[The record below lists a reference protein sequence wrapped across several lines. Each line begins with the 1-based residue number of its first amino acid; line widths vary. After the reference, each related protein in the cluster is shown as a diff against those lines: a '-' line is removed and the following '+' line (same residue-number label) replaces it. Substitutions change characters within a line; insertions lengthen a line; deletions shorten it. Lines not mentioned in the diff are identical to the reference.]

1 MINAATLDAR
11 VEQIHAA
18 LDLCPQEVPASL
30 SIPAREEL
38 DEVSERLAL
47 GVDHT
52 VVALFGGT
60 GSGKSSLFNALSHL
74 EFAEV
79 GALRPTTALAAA
91 CTWGDDASAL
101 LDFLGVDRDKR
112 IRRDSALDG
121 DDEADLAGLVLLD
134 VPDYDSVSAGH
145 ALQVDRLVPM
155 ADLLVWVVDPQKYAD
170 AALHDG
176 YLRELGA
183 RQEDIVVLVNQM
195 DTVPSGGEDKLLQDV
210 RTLLEKDG
218 LGQVPVIPVSA
229 VRGDGLKQVRAL
241 LLEQVVRESNAARTA
256 WARLDTVAR
265 NLDSTVG
272 TQAVELDPQQS
283 SQLTQKLVQS
293 AGVQVVAD
301 SINSELGKPLS
312 RPLAHSTAPARAV
325 VVSEEANWLQDAV
338 GKLPTA
344 WQTAVENAVVSPD
357 TMATQTAEAVGTV
370 PLPARRSSGIELLWW
385 VGVLL
390 LLAGLGCG
398 VAVALGA
405 MSGFVLPVLLLIA
418 GIAAMLGAQ
427 TLRRRRAQREAE
439 SYTEQA
445 QALVAS
451 VVERGL
457 TKPATTVLQRHEK
470 LHSALSVD

>member
-134 VPDYDSVSAGH
+134 VPDYDSVSASH

-210 RTLLEKDG
+210 QTLLEKDG

-241 LLEQVVRESNAARTA
+241 LLERVVRESNAARTA
-256 WARLDTVAR
+256 WARLDTVAC
-265 NLDSTVG
+265 NLHSTVG

-283 SQLTQKLVQS
+283 SQLTHKLVQS
-293 AGVQVVAD
+293 AGVHVDAD
-301 SINSELGKPLS
+301 SINS
-312 RPLAHSTAPARAV
+312 
-325 VVSEEANWLQDAV
+325 
-338 GKLPTA
+338 
-344 WQTAVENAVVSPD
+344 
-357 TMATQTAEAVGTV
+357 
-370 PLPARRSSGIELLWW
+370 
-385 VGVLL
+385 
-390 LLAGLGCG
+390 
-398 VAVALGA
+398 
-405 MSGFVLPVLLLIA
+405 
-418 GIAAMLGAQ
+418 
-427 TLRRRRAQREAE
+427 
-439 SYTEQA
+439 
-445 QALVAS
+445 
-451 VVERGL
+451 
-457 TKPATTVLQRHEK
+457 
-470 LHSALSVD
+470 